1 MQLIDSNLENVLSYL
16 DKLSAGARPKWG
28 NMSAQQMVEHLT
40 HTIEIAMEKHHY
52 EPTVK
57 EENYGKMRQFILSDQ
72 PLPRDFKV
80 DFMLPNTPLIHD
92 EIELAIDA
100 YCDAWIDLELWFNA
114 HPGIETMHPNF
125 GPLDFDLWVRI
136 HEKHLTHHFTQFGL
150 IKEN

>member
-1 MQLIDSNLENVLSYL
+1 MQFIDSNLETVLSYL
-16 DKLSAGARPKWG
+16 DKLSSRTSPKWG
-28 NMSAQQMVEHLT
+28 NMSSQQMIEHLT
-40 HTIEIAMEKHHY
+40 HTIEMAMEKHRY

-57 EENYGKMRQFILSDQ
+57 EEEYEKMRQFILSDM
-72 PLPRDFKV
+72 PLPRNFKV
-80 DFMLPNTPLIHD
+80 DFMAENAPLIHE

-100 YCDAWIDLELWFNA
+100 YCDAWIDLEMWFDA

-125 GPLDFDLWVRI
+125 GLLNFDLWVRI